1 MTEQEWKRRCLHRI
15 YDAVKAAGKI
25 SIRDLKRRTNYNRWP
40 EGEGVRIWY
49 EALESLERRK
59 YIVVQ
64 RNYENV
70 ETAAA
75 IPEIA
80 TELGWKTAD
89 KASNVSQL

>member
-1 MTEQEWKRRCLHRI
+1 MTEQEWKRRCLNRI
-15 YDAVKAAGKI
+15 YNAVKTAGKI

-59 YIVVQ
+59 FIAVQ

-75 IPEIA
+75 LPGIA
-80 TELGWKTAD
+80 ADLGWKND
-89 KASNVSQL
+89 YKASNIS